1 MCLWKNKKFPII
13 GMMKLNFFFDIDGT
27 ILPVGRHIPQ
37 STLEAFEKA
46 KSLGHRLF
54 FCTGRSP
61 FELTDELR
69 SLPFDGGVFSAG
81 AHVVVDGKTIFHRY
95 VTPEQRAFFFS
106 VVERFGLLWII
117 QSDDGSYLTQ
127 ETQDFYCDLMR
138 SVYSRSIDF
147 QGFNLVDTFP
157 EDKPIVKLFI
167 LSKKGLVLEARKAL
181 EGPLHSVNNTNGLP
195 PESAAELM
203 LPDLTKASGIDH
215 VLAYLG
221 ESRASTVG
229 IGDGENDI
237 EMIETCNLGIAMGN
251 ACLSLKEKADF
262 VTSDIRADS
271 LARAM
276 EYAMRGLK

>member
-13 GMMKLNFFFDIDGT
+13 GVMKLNFFFDIDGT
-27 ILPVGRHIPQ
+27 ILPVGQHIPQ
-37 STLEAFEKA
+37 STLNAFAKA
-46 KSLGHRLF
+46 KTLGHRLF

-81 AHVVVDGKTIFHRY
+81 ANVAVDGKTIFSRY

-127 ETQDFYCDLMR
+127 EAQDFYCEQCR
-138 SVYSRSIDF
+138 KVYSRSIDF
-147 QGFNLVDTFP
+147 LGFHVVEFFP
-157 EDKPIVKLFI
+157 ADKPIVKMFI
-167 LSKKGLVLEARKAL
+167 LSKQGLVLEARKAL

-195 PESAAELM
+195 AEFAAELM
-203 LPDLTKASGIDH
+203 APDLNKASGIAR
-215 VLAYLG
+215 VLSYLG
-221 ESRASTVG
+221 EDASSTVG

-237 EMIETCNLGIAMGN
+237 EMIEVCHLGIAMGN
-251 ACLSLKEKADF
+251 ACTSLKEKADY
-262 VTSDIRADS
+262 VTSDIGKNG
-271 LARAM
+271 LAEAM
-276 EYAMRGLK
+276 EYAMRGDS